1 MLSSSSL
8 PLSVPGTTVDRQ
20 CGSSQQA
27 LHFAVQ
33 AVMSGTQDIVIAGGA
48 ESMSSVPMMSNLPKG
63 LGKPN
68 SDVCQNKFGPGG
80 FYSQFVGAE
89 LIGTTFGISRE
100 EQDAWAAQSHARA
113 AAAQAS
119 GRFDDELVVV
129 EGIDKEDN
137 AVPRRGQ
144 RMARL
149 AGGATAGRH
158 QLTAGRHAHSAAH
171 GANRQRVSP
180 VFRMK

>member
-68 SDVCQNKFGPGG
+68 SDVCQNKFGRGR

-89 LIGTTFGISRE
+89 LIGKSV
-100 EQDAWAAQSHARA
+100 Q
-113 AAAQAS
+113 
-119 GRFDDELVVV
+119 
-129 EGIDKEDN
+129 
-137 AVPRRGQ
+137 RRNV
-144 RMARL
+144 L
-149 AGGATAGRH
+149 KLLKHSIAGRG
-158 QLTAGRHAHSAAH
+158 LGRVERDLH
-171 GANRQRVSP
+171 RVDEARFARP
-180 VFRMK
+180 FVL